1 MLSQSELETASHVFI
16 NWKHWAA
23 GGKDSC
29 WAVPLLLH
37 PEGAVVALH
46 VAAKSFLG
54 PAWVPLAGTGS
65 LTQQAKSSRLWWQ

>member
-16 NWKHWAA
+16 K
-23 GGKDSC
+23 GKDSC

-46 VAAKSFLG
+46 VAAESFLG

-65 LTQQAKSSRLWWQ
+65 LTQQAKSPRLWWQ